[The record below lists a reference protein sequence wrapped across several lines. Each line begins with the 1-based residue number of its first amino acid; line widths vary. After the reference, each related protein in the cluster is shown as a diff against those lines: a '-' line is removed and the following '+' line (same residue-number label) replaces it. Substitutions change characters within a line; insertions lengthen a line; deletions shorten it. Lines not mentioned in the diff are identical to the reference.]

1 MKLYPYLYPTDI
13 VKLLYFFNTGKYI
26 LFLCSLQSVCEC
38 FFSHSILWFCWSNF
52 FLFDLTLKKQPF
64 DKLVNLLP
72 KTSMSNNSSFESL
85 YSISSWTQLLDP
97 VQRCGSYLF
106 SKLEMLK
113 SIGQL
118 LSTNLGSAERC
129 GACWANLEC
138 SNPFTRQ
145 SYVIKLTQ
153 FLQLYV

>member
-1 MKLYPYLYPTDI
+1 
-13 VKLLYFFNTGKYI
+13 
-26 LFLCSLQSVCEC
+26 
-38 FFSHSILWFCWSNF
+38 
-52 FLFDLTLKKQPF
+52 LFDLTLKKQPF

-129 GACWANLEC
+129 GAC
-138 SNPFTRQ
+138 
-145 SYVIKLTQ
+145 
-153 FLQLYV
+153 